1 MIPATGIYI
10 AITATIFLVL
20 AVRVIMYRRRK
31 KISLGDDGD
40 KGLLKRMRAHANLV
54 EYAPLALIM
63 LAALEM
69 NGAPKALIHVLGLT
83 FVIGRILHAYGFSAS
98 PPKMNLRILGMVL
111 TLGMMAFG
119 ISALVAASII

>member
-10 AITATIFLVL
+10 AITATIFLIL
-20 AVRVIMYRRRK
+20 AIRVIMYRRRK
-31 KISLGDDGD
+31 KIGLGDDGD
-40 KGLLKRMRAHANLV
+40 KGLMKRMRAHANLV
-54 EYAPLALIM
+54 EYAPIALIM

-83 FVIGRILHAYGFSAS
+83 FVVGRILHAYGFSAR
-98 PPKMNLRILGMVL
+98 PPKMKLRQLGIAL
-111 TLGMMAFG
+111 NIGMIAFA